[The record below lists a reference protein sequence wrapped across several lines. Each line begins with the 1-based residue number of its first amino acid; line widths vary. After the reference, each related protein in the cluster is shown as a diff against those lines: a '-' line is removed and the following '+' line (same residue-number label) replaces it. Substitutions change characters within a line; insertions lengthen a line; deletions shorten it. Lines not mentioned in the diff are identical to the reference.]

1 MQIDRKPRAIAAG
14 IELDVDNIL
23 DRHWLLVGGRV
34 AITFMFWFA
43 GIGFLLNFPAAAA
56 MIRGY
61 GLEPA
66 TWIAALMIFVLL
78 VGSALVIDGRLVW
91 LGAGMLGVFTLS
103 TIPTIH
109 HFWTM
114 TGTAAIENRLESEEH
129 LTVIGGLVLASI
141 LAHLENSRKWR
152 ARKDSNLRPP
162 DS

>member
-1 MQIDRKPRAIAAG
+1 MQIAHKPRVIATD
-14 IELDVDNIL
+14 IERDVDNIL

-34 AITFMFWFA
+34 AITFMYWFA
-43 GIGFLLNFPAAAA
+43 GIGFALNFPAAVE

-61 GLEPA
+61 GMEPA
-66 TWIAALMIFVLL
+66 TLIAALMIFVLL
-78 VGSALVIDGRLVW
+78 VGSALVIEGRLVW

-114 TGTAAIENRLESEEH
+114 TGTAAVENRLESEEH

-141 LAHLENSRKWR
+141 LAHLANRRRRR
-152 ARKDSNLRPP
+152 A
-162 DS
+162 

>member
-1 MQIDRKPRAIAAG
+1 MQIARKPRIIAAD

-23 DRHWLLVGGRV
+23 DRHWLLVAGRV
-34 AITFMFWFA
+34 AITFMYWFA
-43 GIGFLLNFPAAAA
+43 GIGFLLNFPAAVE
-56 MIRGY
+56 MMHGY

-66 TWIAALMIFVLL
+66 AWIAAVMIAVLL
-78 VGSALVIDGRLVW
+78 AGSALVIEGRLVW

-114 TGTAAIENRLESEEH
+114 AGSAAVENRLESEEH

-141 LAHLENSRKWR
+141 LAHLENRRRFR
-152 ARKDSNLRPP
+152 A
-162 DS
+162 